1 MENKI
6 EKFPATI
13 LKRGLINPEEKL
25 KKYSGKYSDELAS
38 EEIGKG

>member
-25 KKYSGKYSDELAS
+25 KKYSDGLAS
-38 EEIGKG
+38 EEIGKGLK